1 MIALSLPDEISVVEL
16 GGSVTTER
24 AIANE
29 WRSTQD
35 EPRASTG
42 VVLIYEGRA
51 YGWKNALRDPHH
63 ERPGAVAVDPA
74 GKMWMAT
81 GGNYEDGALTWVPYG

>member
-1 MIALSLPDEISVVEL
+1 M
-16 GGSVTTER
+16 TTER

-29 WRSTQD
+29 WRSMQD

-42 VVLIYEGRA
+42 VVLIYEGRV

-63 ERPGAVAVDPA
+63 ERPCAVAVDPA
-74 GKMWMAT
+74 GTMWMAT
-81 GGNYEDGALTWVPYG
+81 GGNDQDGALRWQPYG